1 MFPVHSQPWVPWHLW
16 STPPPSVRFLS
27 HCHPCLTFSWV
38 TFYTYQLGLKTCMV
52 GLLVMLFLQSSSHYL
67 RECQE
72 EVGTAAV
79 WENHA
84 TGPEAPMGW
93 VWAPPPLQVSMACLH
108 LGTQRSF
115 GGLSD
120 LIWRVGLSGRR
131 VILYFLLR
139 NKCKCRASSLPSFQ
153 GSFWRFTLG
162 TVFLYLYTQALV
174 LCFCLKMCLYAYDV
188 PGSRQV

>member
-38 TFYTYQLGLKTCMV
+38 TFYTYQLDLKTSMV

-67 RECQE
+67 GECQE

-84 TGPEAPMGW
+84 TGPEAPMGSLSTTSL
-93 VWAPPPLQVSMACLH
+93 AGLH
-108 LGTQRSF
+108 GQSSF
-115 GGLSD
+115 RYPAELRRTFRLDLKSGSLRQASD
-120 LIWRVGLSGRR
+120 FI
-131 VILYFLLR
+131 FLLR

-153 GSFWRFTLG
+153 GSFWRFTSETIL
-162 TVFLYLYTQALV
+162 LYCTLKHLFSAFV
-174 LCFCLKMCLYAYDV
+174 LKVCLYAFDISE
-188 PGSRQV
+188 SRQV